1 MASKLSTRGPVTSP
15 ASVLPANTPAVN
27 QNSPWLFPG
36 RRPSQPMNPGT
47 LRDALR
53 QPGVPAEKGRTS
65 AIRQLV
71 LQAPAPVIA
80 QALGYHD
87 KSTTRIATEAG
98 APLEERRTRRPH
110 TLNGPPG
117 LRARRKITPLG
128 CLRPTVVT
136 MLNRVAVLSDIHGV
150 LPALKAVLAEPDVS
164 TADHIVLTGDITAGP
179 QPAQVLDLL
188 TSLGDRVIW
197 ISGNA
202 DRELLEYRRGQ
213 RETIPDPIA
222 PWAAE
227 QLREDHLDLL
237 GSLPR
242 SLSLSVNGLG
252 KVLFCHATPR
262 DDEEVV
268 LVDSRLDRW
277 EEVFDGL
284 DADIRTVVCGHT
296 HMPFVRLAHGRL
308 VINPGSIG
316 MPYGRTGAHWALLGP
331 GVELRTTHF
340 DLQAAATQLGQESSY
355 PEITEWAD
363 YFLHARATDADALTA
378 FAPRDGRDHSP

>member
-1 MASKLSTRGPVTSP
+1 MP
-15 ASVLPANTPAVN
+15 
-27 QNSPWLFPG
+27 
-36 RRPSQPMNPGT
+36 
-47 LRDALR
+47 
-53 QPGVPAEKGRTS
+53 
-65 AIRQLV
+65 
-71 LQAPAPVIA
+71 
-80 QALGYHD
+80 
-87 KSTTRIATEAG
+87 
-98 APLEERRTRRPH
+98 
-110 TLNGPPG
+110 
-117 LRARRKITPLG
+117 
-128 CLRPTVVT
+128 
-136 MLNRVAVLSDIHGV
+136 NRVAVLSDIHGV
-150 LPALKAVLAEPDVS
+150 LPALEAVLAEPDVS

-179 QPAQVLDLL
+179 QPTQVLDLL

-213 RETIPDPIA
+213 RDTIPDPIA

-237 GSLPR
+237 SSLPR
-242 SLSLSVNGLG
+242 SLSLSVKGLG

-277 EEVFDGL
+277 KEVFGGL
-284 DADIRTVVCGHT
+284 DTDIRTVVCGHT

-331 GVELRTTHF
+331 GIELRTTHF
-340 DLQAAATQLGQESSY
+340 DIQAAATRLSRDSSY
-355 PEITEWAD
+355 PDITEWAD
-363 YFLHARATDADALTA
+363 CFLHARATDADALAA